1 MTVIAVVL
9 GLLLERALWHA
20 LHLREVGWVAAYY
33 RWLRDS
39 VEGSGVTVQIAG
51 CIAGLLLLVL
61 PVALAA
67 ISLDQWLPRMTWVLF
82 SALVLVF
89 SLGPRD
95 LDKELE
101 DYIAAETAGDTDRAK
116 AAAAIIIEH
125 DAAQRREARAE
136 SVEEAAFV
144 QANNRVFGVLFW
156 FVLLGPTALGPVAAW
171 LFRVSDLMRRAAIA
185 DSTAMPAVAGCFE
198 RIHFGLAWLP
208 ARVVALSYALAGS
221 FEEARREMGRGVE
234 AVGRMLER
242 NDLLLVLAGRGAL
255 ARVEATDATAAAPAQ
270 AALRLIRRSLL
281 IWLTV
286 IALLSLGAWVA

>member
-9 GLLLERALWHA
+9 ALLLERALWHA
-20 LHLREVGWVAAYY
+20 LHLRESGWVAGYY
-33 RWLRDS
+33 QWLSSR
-39 VEGSGVTVQIAG
+39 VEASGAALQVIG

-67 ISLDQWLPRMTWVLF
+67 FALDRWLPSLTWVIF
-82 SALVLVF
+82 AALVLVF

-101 DYIAAETAGDTDRAK
+101 DYIAAETTGDTERARS
-116 AAAAIIIEH
+116 AAAVIIEH
-125 DAAQRREARAE
+125 DAAQRLEARAE

-144 QANNRVFGVLFW
+144 QANNRLFGVLFW
-156 FVLLGPTALGPVAAW
+156 FVLLGPTGLGPVAAW
-171 LFRVSDLMRRAAIA
+171 LFRASDLLRRAAIA
-185 DSTAMPAVAGCFE
+185 DTSPLPAIAGAFE
-198 RIHFGLAWLP
+198 RMHFLLAWLP
-208 ARVVALSYALAGS
+208 ARLVALSYAIAGS
-221 FEEARREMGRGVE
+221 FEEARREMGRGAG

-255 ARVEATDATAAAPAQ
+255 AKIDTAAVGVAAPAQ
-270 AALRLIRRSLL
+270 GALRLIRRSLL

-286 IALLSLGAWVA
+286 IALLSLVAWVA

>member
-1 MTVIAVVL
+1 MAAPQSAHYMDLVAVVA
-9 GLLLERALWHA
+9 LL
-20 LHLREVGWVAAYY
+20 
-33 RWLRDS
+33 
-39 VEGSGVTVQIAG
+39 T
-51 CIAGLLLLVL
+51 AGLLLLAL
-61 PVALAA
+61 PVLLGA
-67 ISLDQWLPRMTWVLF
+67 ISLDQWLPRLTWVLF
-82 SALVLVF
+82 TALVLVF

-95 LDKELE
+95 LDEELE
-101 DYIAAETAGDTDRAK
+101 DYIAPETAGQAERAQ
-116 AAAAIIIEH
+116 AAAAVIIEH

-171 LFRVSDLMRRAAIA
+171 LFRASDLMRRAAIA
-185 DSTAMPAVAGCFE
+185 DSTPLPEVAGCFE
-198 RIHFGLAWLP
+198 RIHFLLAWLP
-208 ARVVALSYALAGS
+208 ARLVALSYALASS

-234 AVGRMLER
+234 AVGRMMER

-255 ARVEATDATAAAPAQ
+255 ARIDAADAEVAAPAQ
-270 AALRLIRRSLL
+270 GALRLIRRSLL

>member
-1 MTVIAVVL
+1 MTLIAVVL
-9 GLLLERALWHA
+9 ALLCERVLAQV
-20 LHLREVGWVAAYY
+20 LHLREPGWIGGYY
-33 RWLRDS
+33 RWLRS
-39 VEGSGVTVQIAG
+39 CVAGSGATIQAIGSV
-51 CIAGLLLLVL
+51 AGLLLLVL
-61 PVALAA
+61 PVALVA
-67 ISLDQWLPRMTWVLF
+67 ISLDEWLPSLTWVIF
-82 SALVLVF
+82 AALVLVF

-95 LDKELE
+95 LDKELDE
-101 DYIAAETAGDTDRAK
+101 YITAETAGDTDRAR
-116 AAAAIIIEH
+116 ATAAIIIEH

-156 FVLLGPTALGPVAAW
+156 FVLLGPTGLGPVAAW
-171 LFRVSDLMRRAAIA
+171 LFRASDLLRRASIA
-185 DSTAMPAVAGCFE
+185 DPTALTAVAGTFE

-208 ARVVALSYALAGS
+208 ARLVSLSYALAGS

-234 AVGRMLER
+234 AVGRIMER

-255 ARVEATDATAAAPAQ
+255 AGIEAEDAASAAPAR
-270 AALRLIRRSLL
+270 AALRLIRRTML

>member
-9 GLLLERALWHA
+9 ALLLERALANA
-20 LHLREVGWVAAYY
+20 LHLREAGWVSGYY
-33 RWLRDS
+33 QWLRS
-39 VEGSGVTVQIAG
+39 CVAGSSATVQISG

-61 PVALAA
+61 PVGLAA
-67 ISLDQWLPRMTWVLF
+67 ISLDQWLPPLTWVVF
-82 SALVLVF
+82 AALVLVF

-95 LDKELE
+95 LDEELE
-101 DYIAAETAGDTDRAK
+101 DYIAAETAGDAERAK
-116 AAAAIIIEH
+116 AAAAVIIEH
-125 DAAQRREARAE
+125 DAAQRHEARAE

-156 FVLLGPTALGPVAAW
+156 FVVLGPTALGPVAAW
-171 LFRVSDLMRRAAIA
+171 LFRASDLLRRAAIA
-185 DSTAMPAVAGCFE
+185 DSTSLPAVAACFE

-208 ARVVALSYALAGS
+208 ARLVALSYALAGS

-234 AVGRMLER
+234 AVGRMMER

-255 ARVEATDATAAAPAQ
+255 AKTDTSDAAVAAPAQ

-281 IWLTV
+281 IWLTF